1 QGQSIPTISN
11 ITPSTVSP
19 GDTIT
24 ITGTSF
30 CTRRPQ
36 QTSVTFADA
45 IKGTVLSLS
54 ATSIQA
60 QVPAG
65 AVSGSVVVRSC
76 RQTSTGYPI
85 TVGSVV
91 TPPTVTP
98 PTATGVFGPSST
110 LQLDKTIVTSG
121 QTLYAIVTYTNSSSS
136 AVTINNLVIA
146 SRPPVSTKAG
156 GPYLDLSPIV
166 SVTTVQPGATIQLS
180 ASRAFTTSDPPGMW
194 SAYST
199 WQDSALVWY
208 DDGPT
213 LNFTVSVSS
222 TPTPSTTPV

>member
-1 QGQSIPTISN
+1 MNFRLPKTSISGLLLSAALITAAALPLQGQSIPTISN

-36 QTSVTFADA
+36 QTSVTFAGA

-65 AVSGSVVVRSC
+65 AVSGPVVVRSC

-85 TVGSVV
+85 
-91 TPPTVTP
+91 
-98 PTATGVFGPSST
+98 
-110 LQLDKTIVTSG
+110 
-121 QTLYAIVTYTNSSSS
+121 
-136 AVTINNLVIA
+136 
-146 SRPPVSTKAG
+146 
-156 GPYLDLSPIV
+156 
-166 SVTTVQPGATIQLS
+166 
-180 ASRAFTTSDPPGMW
+180 
-194 SAYST
+194 
-199 WQDSALVWY
+199 
-208 DDGPT
+208 
-213 LNFTVSVSS
+213 
-222 TPTPSTTPV
+222 

>member
-1 QGQSIPTISN
+1 MNFRLPKTSISGLLLSAALITAAALPLQGQSIPTISN

-30 CTRRPQ
+30 CTRRSQ
-36 QTSVTFADA
+36 QTSVTFGA

-76 RQTSTGYPI
+76 RQTTTGYPI
-85 TVGSVV
+85 TVGSVVPPPTV

-98 PTATGVFGPSST
+98 PTATGVFAPSST
-110 LQLDKTIVTSG
+110 LQLDKTIVTPG
-121 QTLYAIVTYTNSSSS
+121 Q
-136 AVTINNLVIA
+136 
-146 SRPPVSTKAG
+146 
-156 GPYLDLSPIV
+156 
-166 SVTTVQPGATIQLS
+166 
-180 ASRAFTTSDPPGMW
+180 
-194 SAYST
+194 
-199 WQDSALVWY
+199 
-208 DDGPT
+208 
-213 LNFTVSVSS
+213 
-222 TPTPSTTPV
+222 